1 MNIENKYTNGEGI
14 GLKENFKV
22 QLTNPMLFDRLNI
35 LSAEY
40 SVSVE
45 LLVNVAVKRL
55 IEDID
60 FVRDLR
66 IGKIEPK

>member
-1 MNIENKYTNGEGI
+1 MDDMNIYGFGGNHGSA
-14 GLKENFKV
+14 ENFIV
-22 QLTNPMLFDRLNI
+22 QLGNTMSYDRLRT

-45 LLVNVAVKRL
+45 LLVNMAVKRL
-55 IEDID
+55 LDDVD

-66 IGKIEPK
+66 AGKTDRK